1 MNSTMAVTLHGQG
14 APGGATSNRTT
25 ALEMVNTITPTTGH
39 RTATTSAAQRAAVT
53 NSATSTGAP

>member
-1 MNSTMAVTLHGQG
+1 MAR
-14 APGGATSNRTT
+14 ARPAGATSNRTT